1 MSYLP
6 LLLSVAA
13 VHWLAMMSPGPNIL
27 VVSQTAVQRSR
38 AHGLAAALG
47 IASGALVW
55 SSLVA
60 LGLVALLALVPWIHG
75 AIRIIG
81 GGYLIYLG
89 VRLWMGADRPL
100 TAGTHAVEGT
110 LRSAYARGLVTNLT
124 NPQSAAYFSGVFAL
138 FIHPDTPA
146 WVLAAAVAIVAGS
159 ASLWYGALA
168 LLFSTGP
175 AQSVYGRISKWID
188 RTAGAVMAGF
198 GVHLLIAR
206 N

>member
-1 MSYLP
+1 M
-6 LLLSVAA
+6 
-13 VHWLAMMSPGPNIL
+13 
-27 VVSQTAVQRSR
+27 
-38 AHGLAAALG
+38 
-47 IASGALVW
+47 
-55 SSLVA
+55 
-60 LGLVALLALVPWIHG
+60 PWIHG

-81 GGYLIYLG
+81 GSYLIYLG
-89 VRLWMGADRPL
+89 VRLWLGADKPL
-100 TAGTHAVEGT
+100 MAGDHAIEGT

-159 ASLWYGALA
+159 ASLWYAALA
-168 LLFSTGP
+168 LLFSTRP

-188 RTAGAVMAGF
+188 RTTGAVMAGF

-206 N
+206 S

>member
-1 MSYLP
+1 MSYVP

-27 VVSQTAVQRSR
+27 VVSQTAIQRSR

-81 GGYLIYLG
+81 GTYLIYLG
-89 VRLWMGADRPL
+89 VRLWMGADKPS
-100 TAGTHAVEGT
+100 TAGDHAAEGT
-110 LRSAYARGLVTNLT
+110 LGSAYRRGLFTNLT

-138 FIHPDTPA
+138 FVHPDTPV
-146 WVLAAAVAIVAGS
+146 WVLAAAVAIVATS
-159 ASLWYGALA
+159 ASLWYAALA

-198 GVHLLIAR
+198 GVHLLIVR
-206 N
+206 S